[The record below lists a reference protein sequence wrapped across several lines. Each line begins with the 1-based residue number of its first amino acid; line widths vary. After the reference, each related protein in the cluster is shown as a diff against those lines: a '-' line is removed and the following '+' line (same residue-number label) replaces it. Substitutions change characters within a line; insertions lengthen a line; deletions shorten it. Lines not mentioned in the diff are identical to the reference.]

1 MMSSIFKKKYANQMV
16 LTYDCLSPEEAHKLM
31 DALFAEDM
39 DEILN
44 DYMLD
49 IDLTYAV
56 VGYGFDDENKKKIYS
71 HDLVLFIET
80 PNAVNLPNG
89 SSIEEQLE
97 DDKWCL
103 ERIRHMLTE
112 RTGIYIEES

>member
-16 LTYDCLSPEEAHKLM
+16 LTYDWLSPEEAHKLM

-56 VGYGFDDENKKKIYS
+56 TGYRFGDNNEKIYS

-80 PNAVNLPNG
+80 PDAVNLLNG

-103 ERIRHMLTE
+103 ERVRNILTE
-112 RTGIYIEES
+112 RTGIEEES